1 MYYKSSILVL
11 SIRKEVIKMSLKKE
25 IKKVSKLINKSGYI
39 PIVSGDEIL
48 FIINKI
54 TGKEYRPKFN
64 LKLGGEM

>member
-1 MYYKSSILVL
+1 
-11 SIRKEVIKMSLKKE
+11 MSLKKE